1 MGAVLVLLPS
11 GWVDDTGHLSVGID
25 DLRVAHPCPTQID
38 SLTNSSHLAMHE
50 RVSGLLVCGLS
61 RMRCYHSNAISHHVQ
76 LCTL

>member
-1 MGAVLVLLPS
+1 MCGYLVFLPS
-11 GWVDDTGHLSVGID
+11 RWVDYAGHLGVGVD
-25 DLRVAHPCPTQID
+25 NLRVAHPCPTQID